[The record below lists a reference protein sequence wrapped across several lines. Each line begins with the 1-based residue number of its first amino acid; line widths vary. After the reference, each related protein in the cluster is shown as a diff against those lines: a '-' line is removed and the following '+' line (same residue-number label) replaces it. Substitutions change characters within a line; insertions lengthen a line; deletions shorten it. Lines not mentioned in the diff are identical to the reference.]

1 MTTATKR
8 ALLITLVWLLPVV
21 SGCDRAEPV
30 RQSGIVVKVGFV
42 GPLQGPEGP
51 RGEDTLEGV
60 MTAQALQPLLPNGDR
75 LEMITADSGVD
86 PQSARTAM
94 RRLVEEDGV
103 VALLLALDSEA
114 LLEVAAFADTLET
127 PLVALIA
134 SHPDVV
140 ADTAYIVQLPFDD
153 TTQSTVAAL
162 FVRDELLIKRAAVI
176 ANPDN
181 PHSRYLT
188 ETFERKFIAT
198 GGDLTG
204 SHAVADISDELLR
217 HLQAKNT
224 ELLYLPL
231 SAQAALEVVS
241 ALGAIDWDPEIMTS
255 DGLLASIQGAYP
267 DRVHELEGVYA
278 TDLFSDTGEFVKHRR
293 LGRQAEVSFS
303 DLFDSRN
310 NTFTGLGVEGYALLV
325 DAINRCASSNDR
337 QCVNAELRSTHH
349 FEGTMAR
356 ISIDEHGRADRPV
369 YVNTIRDGLLE
380 SVVKVY

>member
-1 MTTATKR
+1 MKR

-51 RGEDTLEGV
+51 RGEDRLEGV

-75 LEMITADSGVD
+75 LEIITADSGVD

-114 LLEVAAFADTLET
+114 LLEVAAFADSLET

-140 ADTAYIVQLPFDD
+140 ADTAHIVQLPFDD

-188 ETFERKFIAT
+188 ETFERKFITT

-241 ALGAIDWDPEIMTS
+241 ALGAIGWAPEIMTS

-303 DLFDSRN
+303 DLFHSRK
-310 NTFTGLGVEGYALLV
+310 NTFSGLGGEG
-325 DAINRCASSNDR
+325 
-337 QCVNAELRSTHH
+337 
-349 FEGTMAR
+349 
-356 ISIDEHGRADRPV
+356 
-369 YVNTIRDGLLE
+369 
-380 SVVKVY
+380 

>member
-1 MTTATKR
+1 MKR

-21 SGCDRAEPV
+21 SSCDRAEPV
-30 RQSGIVVKVGFV
+30 RQSGVVVKVGFV

-75 LEMITADSGVD
+75 LEIITADSGVD
-86 PQSARTAM
+86 PPSARTAM
-94 RRLVEEDGV
+94 RRLVEENGV

-127 PLVALIA
+127 PLIALIA
-134 SHPDVV
+134 SHPDII
-140 ADTAYIVQLPFDD
+140 ADSDHIVQLPFDD
-153 TTQSTVAAL
+153 TTQATVAAL

-188 ETFERKFIAT
+188 ETFGRKFIAT
-198 GGDLTG
+198 GGELTG
-204 SHAVADISDELLR
+204 SRAVADISDELLR

-241 ALGAIDWDPEIMTS
+241 ALGAIDWAPEIMTS

-267 DRVHELEGVYA
+267 ERVHELEGVYA

-293 LGRQAEVSFS
+293 LGRQAEVSFT
-303 DLFDSRN
+303 DLFDSRK

-337 QCVNAELRSTHH
+337 QCINAELRSTHR